1 MRAIVIAL
9 SLLSLVG
16 CTAQPKSA
24 APAAQAVSSTPPPA
38 GAEAVTAGARHEILE
53 LTNQKLVYE
62 CPKCGM
68 TFDAPGTCSMGDGE
82 LVATQVDYSCPQDG
96 KAVEQGGQC
105 PRCPMNARV
114 RKTTLASAATSDHR

>member
-1 MRAIVIAL
+1 MRVIITAIA
-9 SLLSLVG
+9 LLSLAA
-16 CTAQPKSA
+16 CSSQPKSSQTA
-24 APAAQAVSSTPPPA
+24 KEATKPAADAVVASAPQ
-38 GAEAVTAGARHEILE
+38 EIPQ

-68 TFDAPGTCSMGDGE
+68 DFDAAGACTMDGAA

-96 KAVEQGGQC
+96 QAVDHAGEC

-114 RKTTLASAATSDHR
+114 RKTTMASAVTSDHR